1 MRYGPQLSAAGIRRI
16 LIVEDELPVAEGI
29 TELLKGDG
37 LAVDHYV
44 FGREALANIE
54 RLAPDVLLVDLGLPD
69 MSGADLAQQ
78 IAARHPDLPI
88 ILMTGSVPNQ
98 TAPAEVLRLVRGTLE
113 KPFDYPVLVELLLT
127 CGTAPS

>member
-37 LAVDHYV
+37 LTVDHYI

-69 MSGADLAQQ
+69 MSGAELAQQ
-78 IAARHPDLPI
+78 VAARHPDLPI
-88 ILMTGSVPNQ
+88 ILMTALPHVVPADVQ
-98 TAPAEVLRLVRGTLE
+98 AATCAVLH
-113 KPFDYPVLVELLLT
+113 KPFSPAVLFAAIASCLP
-127 CGTAPS
+127 A